1 MQYEFMNKQ
10 DNAAARRRRR
20 MKRRINEGLAVLG
33 IFILC
38 FNCLVVVSDR
48 DLCGGGEDGVDVNEE
63 NDFSGDAQ
71 RPGAIL
77 AGMYIGRQQYWRQA

>member
-1 MQYEFMNKQ
+1 MPYEFMNKQ

-38 FNCLVVVSDR
+38 ILTVCL
-48 DLCGGGEDGVDVNEE
+48 L
-63 NDFSGDAQ
+63 FQ
-71 RPGAIL
+71 IGAYVAEVRMSL
-77 AGMYIGRQQYWRQA
+77 M

>member
-20 MKRRINEGLAVLG
+20 IKRRINEGLVVLG

-38 FNCLVVVSDR
+38 ILTVWLLF
-48 DLCGGGEDGVDVNEE
+48 
-63 NDFSGDAQ
+63 Q
-71 RPGAIL
+71 IGA
-77 AGMYIGRQQYWRQA
+77 

>member
-10 DNAAARRRRR
+10 DNAAARRRR

-38 FNCLVVVSDR
+38 
-48 DLCGGGEDGVDVNEE
+48 
-63 NDFSGDAQ
+63 
-71 RPGAIL
+71 IL
-77 AGMYIGRQQYWRQA
+77 TVWLLFQIGTYVAEVRMGLM

>member
-20 MKRRINEGLAVLG
+20 IKRRINEGLVVLG

-38 FNCLVVVSDR
+38 
-48 DLCGGGEDGVDVNEE
+48 
-63 NDFSGDAQ
+63 
-71 RPGAIL
+71 IL
-77 AGMYIGRQQYWRQA
+77 TVWLLFQIGTYVAEVRMGLM

>member
-1 MQYEFMNKQ
+1 MNKQ

-38 FNCLVVVSDR
+38 ILTVWLLFQN
-48 DLCGGGEDGVDVNEE
+48 
-63 NDFSGDAQ
+63 
-71 RPGAIL
+71 GAYEAEVRMSL
-77 AGMYIGRQQYWRQA
+77 M

>member
-20 MKRRINEGLAVLG
+20 IKRRINEGLVVLG

-38 FNCLVVVSDR
+38 ILTVWLLFQIGAYVAVI
-48 DLCGGGEDGVDVNEE
+48 
-63 NDFSGDAQ
+63 GDA
-71 RPGAIL
+71 AKVSNITN
-77 AGMYIGRQQYWRQA
+77 AVYWGYHAALDI

>member
-38 FNCLVVVSDR
+38 ILNYICLFDYLFIS
-48 DLCGGGEDGVDVNEE
+48 
-63 NDFSGDAQ
+63 S
-71 RPGAIL
+71 
-77 AGMYIGRQQYWRQA
+77 

>member
-20 MKRRINEGLAVLG
+20 IKRRINEGLVVLG

-38 FNCLVVVSDR
+38 ILTVWLLF
-48 DLCGGGEDGVDVNEE
+48 
-63 NDFSGDAQ
+63 Q
-71 RPGAIL
+71 IGAYV
-77 AGMYIGRQQYWRQA
+77 AEVRMG

>member
-1 MQYEFMNKQ
+1 MQYDFMNKQ

-38 FNCLVVVSDR
+38 ILTVWLLFQI
-48 DLCGGGEDGVDVNEE
+48 GT
-63 NDFSGDAQ
+63 FSGDAQ

-77 AGMYIGRQQYWRQA
+77 AGMYIGRQQSWRQA